1 MNTDLTEGKV
11 LKVLLKFLIP
21 FFIVNLLQA
30 LYGGVDLF
38 VVGRFNTLSAT
49 SAVNIGS
56 QLMQL
61 ISSFIIGCS
70 MEITIIMGKYIG
82 SKD

>member
-1 MNTDLTEGKV
+1 MNNDLTEGKV

-21 FFIVNLLQA
+21 FFIANLLQA
-30 LYGGVDLF
+30 LYDGVDLF
-38 VVGRFNTLSAT
+38 VVGRFNTSSAT
-49 SAVNIGS
+49 STVNIGS
-56 QLMQL
+56 QLMLL

-70 MEITIIMGKYIG
+70 MEITIIMEKYIG